1 MYTDIINNSL
11 LVESYS
17 TVTYNFSVIAEK
29 IHEYFP
35 EHNFKIVSETGSAS
49 ITYGNNENL
58 LLSQEIFNDYVNV
71 LNEFSNSTNL
81 LLTKK

>member
-1 MYTDIINNSL
+1 M

-35 EHNFKIVSETGSAS
+35 EHLFRLSQGAT
-49 ITYGNNENL
+49 ITPNESL
-58 LLSQEIFNDYVNV
+58 SLSQEIFNDYVNV
-71 LNEFSNSTNL
+71 LNDFNNSTNL
-81 LLTKK
+81 VLTKK